1 MKPLLSKE
9 EIADLLAPLEPE
21 AEAKTRATDE
31 PRQSENNVAESL
43 HNQPLQIRVE
53 VGLTRVL
60 LKELLQIRKGS
71 LLNLDPFT
79 GKPLD
84 LYINN
89 HLIAR
94 CELVQEVGGPFSIKV
109 TEVTVPPEL
118 LNQQENKS
126 TSC

>member
-9 EIADLLAPLEPE
+9 EIADLLAPLEPDPE
-21 AEAKTRATDE
+21 TKTNATDE
-31 PRQSENNVAESL
+31 ARQSENNVAESL

-53 VGLTRVL
+53 VARSQVL
-60 LKELLQIRKGS
+60 LKELLHLKQGS
-71 LLNLDPFT
+71 IVPLDAFT

-84 LYINN
+84 LYIDN

-94 CELVQEVGGPFSIKV
+94 CELMQVGGTISIKV
-109 TEVTVPPEL
+109 TEVTLPTEL
-118 LNQQENKS
+118 LNQQEKKS

>member
-9 EIADLLAPLEPE
+9 EIAELLAPLEPE
-21 AEAKTRATDE
+21 AETKTRAPDE
-31 PRQSENNVAESL
+31 PRQSENNVTENL
-43 HNQPLQIRVE
+43 QNQPLQIRVE
-53 VGLTRVL
+53 VGRSRVL

-71 LLNLDPFT
+71 LLNLDAFT

-84 LYINN
+84 LYIDN

-94 CELVQEVGGPFSIKV
+94 CELVQVGGTFSIKV
-109 TEVTVPPEL
+109 TEVTVPTEL
-118 LNQQENKS
+118 LNQQEKKN

>member
-9 EIADLLAPLEPE
+9 EIADLLAPLEPDPE
-21 AEAKTRATDE
+21 TKPRATDE
-31 PRQSENNVAESL
+31 ARQSENNAAESL
-43 HNQPLQIRVE
+43 HDQSLQIRVE
-53 VGLTRVL
+53 VGHSLVL

-71 LLNLDPFT
+71 LLNLDTFT
-79 GKPLD
+79 GQPLD
-84 LYINN
+84 LYIDN

-94 CELVQEVGGPFSIKV
+94 CELVQVGGTFSIKV

-118 LNQQENKS
+118 LNQQEKKS

>member
-21 AEAKTRATDE
+21 AETKTRATE
-31 PRQSENNVAESL
+31 KARQPENDVAEGL

-53 VGLTRVL
+53 IGRSRLL

-71 LLNLDPFT
+71 TVQLDAFT
-79 GKPLD
+79 GQPLD
-84 LYINN
+84 LYIDN

-94 CELVQEVGGPFSIKV
+94 CELVQLDGRLSIKV

-118 LNQQENKS
+118 LNQQNKKS